1 MLNLYTN
8 SLLNIKPTG
17 GGETAR
23 KEVKKMEY
31 DIIWSEEEE
40 NETITET
47 PATLEEL
54 SEIYEI
60 FGL

>member
-1 MLNLYTN
+1 
-8 SLLNIKPTG
+8 
-17 GGETAR
+17 
-23 KEVKKMEY
+23 MEY
-31 DIIWSEEEE
+31 DIIWNEEEE
-40 NETITET
+40 EFETITET

>member
-1 MLNLYTN
+1 
-8 SLLNIKPTG
+8 
-17 GGETAR
+17 
-23 KEVKKMEY
+23 MEY
-31 DIIWSEEEE
+31 DIIWSEEET

-54 SEIYEI
+54 NEIYEI

>member
-1 MLNLYTN
+1 MDY
-8 SLLNIKPTG
+8 
-17 GGETAR
+17 E
-23 KEVKKMEY
+23 
-31 DIIWSEEEE
+31 IIWSEEET

-54 SEIYEI
+54 NEIYEI